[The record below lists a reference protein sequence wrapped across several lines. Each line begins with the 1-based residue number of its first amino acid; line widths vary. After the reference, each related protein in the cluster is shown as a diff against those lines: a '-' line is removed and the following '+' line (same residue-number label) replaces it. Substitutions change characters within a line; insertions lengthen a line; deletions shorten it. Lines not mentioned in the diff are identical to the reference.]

1 MDANRWIARK
11 EANWK
16 TLDKLLAQSEKKGL
30 KSLSAAEI
38 KQLASLYRSVSAD
51 FAKAKTNNLGN
62 TLIQELQAL
71 TARGYTQV
79 YQGSRHQ
86 EWQKAKEFYLWGFPQ
101 VVRETASYTAIATA
115 IFLLL
120 ALIGWWYVWRDPVF
134 LDLAVPQSLIEK
146 VRDRGELWMGSIVGN
161 EPLASSGIMT
171 NNLGVA
177 FKAVSG
183 GATAGL
189 ITIYIMA
196 LNGLHIGTIGALVT
210 QNNLGYP
217 FWAFVVPHGA
227 LELPAIFLAG
237 GAGLLIGK
245 AMVFPG
251 QYRRIDAIK
260 INGQKA
266 AQLVL
271 GIIPI
276 LVIAGIIE
284 GFFSPHPAVPN
295 AVKYLAGLLIFG
307 LFILYLS
314 RQKKLEVTKY
324 S

>member
-1 MDANRWIARK
+1 MNANRWISRK

-16 TLDKLLAQSEKKGL
+16 TLDKLLKQSEKKGL
-30 KSLSAAEI
+30 KSLSAVEI

-51 FAKAKTNNLGN
+51 FAKAKTHKLGN
-62 TLIQELQAL
+62 TLIQELQSL
-71 TARGYTQV
+71 TARGYSQV

-86 EWQKAKEFYLWGFPQ
+86 EWQKVKEFYLWGFPQ
-101 VVRETASYTAIATA
+101 VFRDTAIYSAIATA
-115 IFLLL
+115 IFLLP

-134 LDLAVPQSLIEK
+134 LDLTVPQSLIEQ
-146 VRDRGELWMGSIVGN
+146 VRDRRELWMGSIVGN

-183 GATAGL
+183 GVTAGL

-196 LNGLHIGTIGALVT
+196 SNGVHIGTIGALVT

-217 FWAFVVPHGA
+217 FWAFVAPHGA

-245 AMVFPG
+245 AIVFPG

-271 GIIPI
+271 GIVPLLI
-276 LVIAGIIE
+276 IAGVIE
-284 GFFSPHPAVPN
+284 GFFSPNPAIPN
-295 AVKYLAGLLIFG
+295 AIKYLAGLLIFG
-307 LFILYLS
+307 FLILYLN
-314 RQKKLEVTKY
+314 RQQKP
-324 S
+324 

>member
-1 MDANRWIARK
+1 MNANRWISRK

-16 TLDKLLAQSEKKGL
+16 TLDKLLKQSEKKGL
-30 KSLSAAEI
+30 KSLSAVEI

-51 FAKAKTNNLGN
+51 FAKAKTHKLGN
-62 TLIQELQAL
+62 TLIQELQSL
-71 TARGYTQV
+71 TARGYSQV

-86 EWQKAKEFYLWGFPQ
+86 EWQKVKEFYLWIFPQ
-101 VVRETASYTAIATA
+101 VFRDTAIYSAIATA
-115 IFLLL
+115 IFLLP

-134 LDLAVPQSLIEK
+134 LDLTVPQSLIEQ
-146 VRDRGELWMGSIVGN
+146 VRDRRELWMGSIVGN

-183 GATAGL
+183 GVTAGL

-196 LNGLHIGTIGALVT
+196 SNGVHIGTIGALVT

-217 FWAFVVPHGA
+217 FWAFVAPHGA

-245 AMVFPG
+245 AIVFPG

-271 GIIPI
+271 GIVPLLI
-276 LVIAGIIE
+276 IAGVIE
-284 GFFSPHPAVPN
+284 GFFSPNPAIPN
-295 AVKYLAGLLIFG
+295 AIKYLAGLLIFG
-307 LFILYLS
+307 FLILYLN
-314 RQKKLEVTKY
+314 RQQKP
-324 S
+324 